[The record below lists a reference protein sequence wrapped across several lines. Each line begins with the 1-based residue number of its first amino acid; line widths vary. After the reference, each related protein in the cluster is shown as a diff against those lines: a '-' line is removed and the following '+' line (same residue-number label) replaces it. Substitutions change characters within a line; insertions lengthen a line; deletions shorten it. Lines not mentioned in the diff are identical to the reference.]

1 MKGVLNMATKK
12 LNQKKLLWMVETA
25 LLSAIVLVMAYT
37 PLGYLKT
44 AGLEITF
51 IMVPVVIGAATSGP
65 LSGAILG
72 GIFGITSFIQCFG
85 ASPFGA
91 TLLSINPFFTFI
103 TCIPTRILA
112 GFLAGVIFKAVSQK
126 GKEKTG
132 ATVASLAGPLLNTLF
147 FMSSLVIFFSGTDY
161 IKGIMEALGAKN
173 VFSFVALFVGVQG
186 IVEAA
191 VCFAVASAVSVAL
204 LKALKRY
211 R

>member
-1 MKGVLNMATKK
+1 MN
-12 LNQKKLLWMVETA
+12 NSKKLLKLTVNA
-25 LLSAIVLVMAYT
+25 VFIAIIAVMSFT
-37 PLGYLKT
+37 PLGYLRLG
-44 AGLEITF
+44 AVEISLLA
-51 IMVPVVIGAATSGP
+51 IPVAFGGAVMGVG
-65 LSGAILG
+65 SGALLG
-72 GIFGITSFIQCFG
+72 LAFGVSSFIQCFG